1 MISLAILMI
10 LLWQFYIGY
19 HRGIILQTFYVFGA
33 ILSFW
38 LAKNYYQTLSS
49 KISLW
54 IPYSNPAEGVQTAF
68 FKEVNIFDLN
78 KVFYAGITFF
88 GLFAIFYLLVRL
100 IGIFLHFMPLNH
112 FDDFPYHIVSGFL
125 AVSVALMFLSMIT
138 SILATVPIPTI
149 QDQLSSHFILKALVD
164 HCPPMTT
171 LIRDLWIHKII

>member
-1 MISLAILMI
+1 MFLEQSCLFG
-10 LLWQFYIGY
+10 LLKIIIKPYPLKSHFGF
-19 HRGIILQTFYVFGA
+19 HTPILQRVFKP
-33 ILSFW
+33 L
-38 LAKNYYQTLSS
+38 
-49 KISLW
+49 
-54 IPYSNPAEGVQTAF
+54 F

-78 KVFYAGITFF
+78 KVFYAGIAFL